1 MQLGQKITA
10 NLEVSE
16 QTFKGVGG
24 LAIFT
29 RSWRPVTQPAWR
41 RRHCAR
47 VQLSQ
52 RSVRLGGRTI
62 GGGRLRGLRDR
73 PPWTRQIR
81 RRAIHVDKFGDYVD
95 DLATFIQR
103 AKVCEPSL
111 PVFLFGHSAGGVI
124 ASLYA
129 VGHQSGLAGLIS
141 ESFAFELPAPAF
153 ALSALKGISYL
164 APHLRVLKLKNEDF
178 SRDPEVVQSMNR
190 DPLIAN
196 ENQTA
201 KTVAELIRADER
213 LRTKF
218 PGVTLPLLILHGT
231 MDKAAKPSGSQ
242 FFYDTAGSRDKTLR
256 LYDGA
261 YHDPL
266 NDVGRETV
274 AADLVSWVEA
284 HLPKGSDAKEA

>member
-24 LAIFT
+24 LAIFA
-29 RSWRPVTQPAWR
+29 RSWRPVTQPRGVVVIAPGFNSHSGQYGWV
-41 RRHCAR
+41 AE
-47 VQLSQ
+47 QLVAAGLAVYVIDH
-52 RSVRLGGRTI
+52 RGR
-62 GGGRLRGLRDR
+62 GKSEGERF
-73 PPWTRQIR
+73 
-81 RRAIHVDKFGDYVD
+81 HVDKFSDYVD
-95 DLATFIQR
+95 DLATLIQR
-103 AKVCEPSL
+103 AKAREPGL
-111 PVFLFGHSAGGVI
+111 PVFLFGHSAGGVV

-129 VGHQSGLAGLIS
+129 VGHQSGILGLIS

-178 SRDPEVVQSMNR
+178 SRDPEVVKSMNR

-213 LRTKF
+213 LRTEF
-218 PGVTLPLLILHGT
+218 PRVTLPLLILHGT
-231 MDKAAKPSGSQ
+231 KDKAARPSGSQ
-242 FFYDTAGSRDKTLR
+242 FFYDTAGSSDKTLK

-266 NDVGRETV
+266 NDIGKEGV
-274 AADLVSWVEA
+274 AADITNWIDARLREGSEA
-284 HLPKGSDAKEA
+284 T